1 MAQYDLLLT
10 QNTHPTGTDF
20 EEKYVNLKGNK
31 LLYGDADGEPKALPA
46 HTKVGQILKATAA
59 DGVFAWANNYGTV
72 EDTFQIGVNGIRIRN
87 ETTGL
92 AILSSDS
99 VSYAGLDVGD
109 LTTTTAKAGSIFSPF
124 MATKDNDLVT
134 KKYLDDEILAGFTA
148 NDAMLFKGSIGV
160 EGVITSEDTAINNKV
175 FGSTFSY
182 IAGWVFLVDVAQTVP
197 AGGFVCDAGDK
208 LWCIAPNSTPFA
220 YNSSDWRV
228 AEGNIVGAV
237 SADAALTAGLVILGG
252 NTKKVT
258 ALSSPASP
266 LNKVLVSNVLG
277 KAAWSSTVK
286 YENPMTEAGD
296 IVIGGDDGA
305 ATRLAKGADGDVLK
319 LVSGVPAWGAGG
331 TGSTYTHPTTPGY
344 KHLPAG
350 GATKQMLQWTADGD
364 AKWIDI
370 SGDITIADNGATVI
384 GNQKVGFDKIVNS
397 AAAGLSVL
405 GRPVNS
411 AGSFSEIAAG
421 ADGEVM
427 RRNGNTL
434 NFGRVLSTSLE
445 LNETAFNPAVAGFVG
460 QVIVTKNWLYRCH
473 TAGIGA
479 DKWKRIPFAS
489 FTT

>member
-1 MAQYDLLLT
+1 
-10 QNTHPTGTDF
+10 
-20 EEKYVNLKGNK
+20 
-31 LLYGDADGEPKALPA
+31 
-46 HTKVGQILKATAA
+46 
-59 DGVFAWANNYGTV
+59 
-72 EDTFQIGVNGIRIRN
+72 
-87 ETTGL
+87 
-92 AILSSDS
+92 
-99 VSYAGLDVGD
+99 
-109 LTTTTAKAGSIFSPF
+109 

>member
-10 QNTHPTGTDF
+10 QNTHLTGIDF

-31 LLYGDADGEPKALPA
+31 LLYGDTDGDPKALPA
-46 HTKVGQILKATAA
+46 HTKVGQLLKATDT
-59 DGVFAWANNYGTV
+59 DGVFAWADNDGTV
-72 EDTFQIGVNGIRIRN
+72 EETFQIGVNGPRIRKVV
-87 ETTGL
+87 TGL
-92 AILSSDS
+92 SIVTSAQDGYMGLYVSDLE
-99 VSYAGLDVGD
+99 A
-109 LTTTTAKAGSIFSPF
+109 TTTAKAGSLVSPF
-124 MATKDNDLVT
+124 MATADNDLVT
-134 KKYLDDEILAGFTA
+134 KKKLDDEILAGFTA
-148 NDAMLFKGSIGV
+148 NDAMVFKGSIGSG
-160 EGVITSEDTAINNKV
+160 GVITSADAGLNNKV

-182 IAGWVFLVDVAQTVP
+182 KAGWVFLVDVAQTVP
-197 AGGFVCDAGDK
+197 AGGYVCDAGDK
-208 LWCIAPNSTPFA
+208 LWCVAPNSTPFA

-228 AEGNIVGAV
+228 TEGNIVGAV
-237 SADAALTAGLVILGG
+237 SADAELTGGLVILGD
-252 NTKKVT
+252 NTKKVK

-266 LNKVLVSNVLG
+266 LNKVLVLNALG

-286 YENPMTEAGD
+286 YENPMTAAGD
-296 IVIGGDDGA
+296 IVIGGVDGA
-305 ATRLAKGADGDVLK
+305 ATRLAKGADGAVLK
-319 LVSGVPAWGAGG
+319 INGGVPKWEPDL
-331 TGSTYTHPTTPGY
+331 TYTHPTTPGY

-384 GNQKVGFDKIVNS
+384 GNQKVTFGKIVNS

-421 ADGEVM
+421 ADGQVLQ
-427 RRNGNTL
+427 RNGNEL
-434 NFGRVLSTSLE
+434 GFGRVLSTSLE
-445 LNETAFNPAVAGFVG
+445 LNETTFNPAVAGFVG
-460 QVIVTKNWLYRCH
+460 QVVVTKDWLYRCH

>member
-10 QNTHPTGTDF
+10 QNTHLTGIDF

-31 LLYGDADGEPKALPA
+31 LLYGDTDGDPKALPA
-46 HTKVGQILKATAA
+46 HTKVGQLLKATDT
-59 DGVFAWANNYGTV
+59 DGVFAWTNNDGTV
-72 EDTFQIGVNGIRIRN
+72 EDTFQIGVNGARIKKVV
-87 ETTGL
+87 TGL
-92 AILSSDS
+92 SIIQSASDS
-99 VSYAGLDVGD
+99 LMGLNVGD
-109 LTTTTAKAGSIFSPF
+109 LEATTAKAGSPASPF
-124 MATKDNDLVT
+124 MATDDNDLVT
-134 KKYLDDEILAGFTA
+134 KKKLDDEILAGFTA
-148 NDAMLFKGSIGV
+148 NDAMVFKGSIGSG
-160 EGVITSEDTAINNKV
+160 GVITSADTGLNNEV
-175 FGSTFSY
+175 FGSAFSY
-182 IAGWVFLVDVAQTVP
+182 KAGWVFLVDVAQTVP

-237 SADAALTAGLVILGG
+237 SADAALTDGLVILGNG
-252 NTKKVT
+252 TKKVK
-258 ALSSPASP
+258 ALSAPTSP
-266 LNKVLVSNVLG
+266 LNKVLVLNALG
-277 KAAWSSTVK
+277 KAVWSSTEK
-286 YENPMTEAGD
+286 YENPMTAAGD
-296 IVIGGDDGA
+296 IVIGGVDGA
-305 ATRLAKGADGDVLK
+305 ATRLAKGANGNVLK
-319 LVSGVPAWGAGG
+319 LVSGAPAWQPDL
-331 TGSTYTHPTTPGY
+331 TYTHPTTPGY

-384 GNQKVGFDKIVNS
+384 GNQKVGFSKIVNS

-421 ADGEVM
+421 ADGQVLQ
-427 RRNGNTL
+427 RNGNEL
-434 NFGRVLSTSLE
+434 GFGRVLSTSLE

-460 QVIVTKNWLYRCH
+460 QVIVTKDWLYRCH

-489 FTT
+489 FTTQI